1 MASES
6 VRRKYS
12 LQGENAR
19 LWLAERHFFGDVD
32 SSFRLVSDEIRFA
45 GYRAARLWHSEGDY
59 SIARRSR
66 TALLLVQVEGD
77 ATVQV
82 PLWGETPKVVKPGD
96 LAVLPGGTARP
107 FRFRAQRPVAR
118 YQIEYDLAGLPPQA
132 RLELESG
139 MVFSEPAKEFRDAVA
154 ATANIALNSSM
165 SSEDAGYID
174 FGIGLRHLTTA
185 LLLHALDAT
194 APDLPEDAE
203 NVHRAA
209 LRVISLR
216 ATDPAFTVEHLAHA
230 IGTSSRNLRHVFA
243 QAGSSAKL
251 ALTAERVRRARDHA
265 APTTCGQRFTS
276 AEIAR
281 LSGFRDVRALRR
293 ALDKLNDEQMSTR
306 RDAG

>member
-1 MASES
+1 MSSES

-12 LQGENAR
+12 LQGESAQS
-19 LWLAERHFFGDVD
+19 WLAERHLFGEVGAR
-32 SSFRLVSDEIRFA
+32 FRLVSDEIRFA
-45 GYRAARLWHSEGDY
+45 GYRAARLWHSEGEY

-66 TALLLVQVEGD
+66 MALLLVQIEGE

-82 PLWGETPKVVKPGD
+82 PLWGEVPKVLKPGD

-107 FRFRAQRPVAR
+107 FRFCAKRPVAR

-132 RLELESG
+132 RLELELG
-139 MVFSEPAKEFRDAVA
+139 MVFSQPAKQYRDAVA

-165 SSEDAGYID
+165 GNEETGFID

-194 APDLPEDAE
+194 APELPEDAE
-203 NVHRAA
+203 RVHRAA
-209 LRVISLR
+209 LRVISMR
-216 ATDPAFTVEHLAHA
+216 ATDPAFTVESLADA

-243 QAGSSAKL
+243 QAGSSAKA
-251 ALTAERVRRARDHA
+251 ALTAERVRRARNHA
-265 APTTCGQRFTS
+265 APREYGQRFTP

-281 LSGFRDVRALRR
+281 LSGFRNVRALRR
-293 ALDKLNDEQMSTR
+293 ALEKREEEGGSGVCDV
-306 RDAG
+306 G